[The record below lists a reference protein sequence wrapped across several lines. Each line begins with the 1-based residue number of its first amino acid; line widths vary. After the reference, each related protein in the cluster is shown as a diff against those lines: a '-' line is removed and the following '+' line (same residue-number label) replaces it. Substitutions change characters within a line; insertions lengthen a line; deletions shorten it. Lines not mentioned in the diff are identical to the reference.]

1 MSKASHHHF
10 ILKPDEVPICS
21 KRLNMHNLWCFDRFL
36 AGTNIILHAC
46 SPEKHQNLENYN
58 FSLSWMSPSLNRA
71 SLLGLSGKLCHV
83 ASLRQRPLAK
93 CSLFFLIYLFPPL
106 EVLECACV
114 CLLLKHGYGQTL
126 PLLPWLHRQRS
137 LWSVWQETHL
147 LFMEQPVRTEELFS
161 ISVIV
166 TYILESYQKKEIK
179 LPYKSCGCLSEWFIL
194 THKCRTKEYL

>member
-93 CSLFFLIYLFPPL
+93 CSLFFLIYLFPPRKSL
-106 EVLECACV
+106 SVLVFAFYWNTV
-114 CLLLKHGYGQTL
+114 MVRLCLCCHGYTGSA
-126 PLLPWLHRQRS
+126 PCDRCDRKHICFSWSS
-137 LWSVWQETHL
+137 LWELRSYSAYLWSL
-147 LFMEQPVRTEELFS
+147 RTF
-161 ISVIV
+161 
-166 TYILESYQKKEIK
+166 
-179 LPYKSCGCLSEWFIL
+179 
-194 THKCRTKEYL
+194 